1 MPTPFPGMDPYL
13 ERAGVW
19 EDVHTP
25 LILEIASVL
34 EPKIQPLFRV
44 AIERRAYQ
52 TMLWEPETP
61 LAEPEASGGAQ
72 AGATSTPSPG
82 GVTPRLGELP
92 LPEQVIEHFL
102 QIRDV
107 ISGEA
112 VTIIEVLSRDNKLTP
127 EGWQEYERQRRA
139 VLGSPANLVEID
151 LLRAGEPFPMRVEG
165 KSIRSDYRI
174 VVSRASLRPHA
185 DVYLFGVRDAIPDIP
200 VPVQR
205 GKTEPILPLNE
216 LLHDL
221 YDRAGPDLAIDYRQP
236 PDPPLFDEDAEWA
249 RQLLQGFRS

>member
-19 EDVHTP
+19 EDIHTP

-52 TMLWEPETP
+52 TMLWEPEVS
-61 LAEPEASGGAQ
+61 SGSH
-72 AGATSTPSPG
+72 AGATSTSSPG
-82 GVTPRLGELP
+82 GVKPRLGELP

-151 LLRAGEPFPMRVEG
+151 LLRAGDPFPMRVDG
-165 KSIRSDYRI
+165 KRVGSDYRI
-174 VVSRASLRPHA
+174 VVSRAPFRPHA

-200 VPVQR
+200 IPVQR
-205 GKTEPILPLNE
+205 GQTEPILPLNE
-216 LLHDL
+216 ILHDL
-221 YDRAGPDLAIDYRQP
+221 YNRAGPDLAIDYGQP

-249 RQLLQGFRS
+249 KRLLQGFRS